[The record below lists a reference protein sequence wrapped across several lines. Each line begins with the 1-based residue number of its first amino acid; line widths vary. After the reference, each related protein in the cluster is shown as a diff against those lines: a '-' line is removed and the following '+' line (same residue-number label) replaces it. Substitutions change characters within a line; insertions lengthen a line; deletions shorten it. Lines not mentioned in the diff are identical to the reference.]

1 MSKSDTIDGGWFI
14 LLCSGPPNRV
24 DGARSG
30 KNVNRGS
37 FLLTLISFKLRYHS
51 ALESL
56 FENFIFI
63 FKFRSVFHW
72 KIVRVYRD
80 EILHHCHIHTALQNL
95 WWWSWCSP
103 DFHFDDFHQGYTQ
116 ALAFPLRFSSSA
128 VTRTEDEAVWGE
140 KNFSNTSHLRLNM
153 MLISDDSQWVVEHSQ
168 WRGHESDKSLKSH
181 FGKVS
186 LKDFKSRADTHT
198 KYPKKSL
205 EKFSQKILKKFL
217 LSKSL

>member
-1 MSKSDTIDGGWFI
+1 MADDSYFCVRGHPTEPTV
-14 LLCSGPPNRV
+14 LE
-24 DGARSG
+24 AE
-30 KNVNRGS
+30 KNVTRGC
-37 FLLTLISFKLRYHS
+37 FLLTLISFKFRYHS

-56 FENFIFI
+56 YENFIFSI

-140 KNFSNTSHLRLNM
+140 EEFSNTAHLRLNV

-168 WRGHESDKSLKSH
+168 WRGHESDKSLKSR

-186 LKDFKSRADTHT
+186 FEDFKSRADTHT
-198 KYPKKSL
+198 KYPEKSL
-205 EKFSQKILKKFL
+205 EKFSHENP
-217 LSKSL
+217 